1 MQAGY
6 LAIETHQDR
15 PGLVRVIVC
24 DTQPGTGSLTH
35 QPRRIRYVARFND
48 VETALMHTHESLK
61 RRLIDPDTRLY
72 RASLEQAIAS
82 VESIDLR
89 HQRTHIDPDLSEQQ
103 LQEIQTIVEAQ
114 QSRQRR
120 RNQLFQTMGYIGI
133 ALLLF
138 NMFVLSF
145 H

>member
-1 MQAGY
+1 
-6 LAIETHQDR
+6 
-15 PGLVRVIVC
+15 
-24 DTQPGTGSLTH
+24 
-35 QPRRIRYVARFND
+35 
-48 VETALMHTHESLK
+48 MHTHESLK